1 MKKTLLTT
9 LCCCLTIGMQAQTT
23 KLLREY
29 QNPKIEGL
37 LNYAESL
44 GREIRVIHTGED
56 KHMSFSVEMYNDFRY
71 KIEGKDIDD
80 ELHKKQNQEYDER
93 RAKSALLIDSIRN
106 TFIGLLDDA
115 NKSYMWDYHHDGVDS
130 MYYTVALGKY
140 NKGEVKEHQRK
151 DRERE
156 LEYSFAPEILT
167 FRFYQ
172 DAPRYIPTTHHS
184 SKGIGWFD
192 YKYQPEVSD
201 SNRVEVDMRE
211 LMKIVGKVLKKN
223 RVKYRTLHTE
233 MDSTYDYRNNEEI
246 LDYSGRRGI
255 GSVTT
260 CRIYDTKP
268 KEEAMEILEEMKA
281 ALWNYLDKHPN
292 ADFLIHNANAFN
304 HLSFEPI
311 RVYKVNRENIERF
324 CVSVRYLER
333 RNEYCFLISTAKGN
347 YFLPAGWGRLKSWKN
362 GVKKYYQ

>member
-1 MKKTLLTT
+1 MNNMKKTLLII
-9 LCCCLTIGMQAQTT
+9 LCCYLTIGMQAQTT

-44 GREIRVIHTGED
+44 GREVTIVHTGED
-56 KHMSFSVEMYNDFRY
+56 RYVDFSVEMYNDVRY
-71 KIEGKDIDD
+71 PVD
-80 ELHKKQNQEYDER
+80 EQNPDRETYERWNREHYER

-172 DAPRYIPTTHHS
+172 DAPRYIQKDAPS
-184 SKGIGWFD
+184 SKGLGELF

-201 SNRVEVDMRE
+201 SNEVEVDMTE
-211 LMKIVGKVLKKN
+211 LMKEVGKVLKKN
-223 RVKYRTLHTE
+223 KVKYRTLQTE
-233 MDSTYDYRNNEEI
+233 IDSTYDWNDREI
-246 LDYSGRRGI
+246 ITSYSRRAG
-255 GSVTT
+255 TT
-260 CRIYDTKP
+260 TSRVYDSRC
-268 KEEAMEILEEMKA
+268 KEETNKILEEIKA
-281 ALWNYLDKHPN
+281 VVWNYLDKHPH
-292 ADFLIHNANAFN
+292 ADFTFINRKNAPQLNPMA
-304 HLSFEPI
+304 I
-311 RVYKVNRENIERF
+311 RVYKGDEESTELFNVY
-324 CVSVRYLER
+324 VQYLDR
-333 RNEYCFLISTAKGN
+333 RNEYCFLISTSKGN
-347 YFLPAGWGRLKSWKN
+347 YVLPAGWGRLKSWKN
-362 GVKKYYQ
+362 GAKKYYQ

>member
-1 MKKTLLTT
+1 MKKTLLTI

-23 KLLREY
+23 KLLRKY

-44 GREIRVIHTGED
+44 GREVTIVHTGED
-56 KHMSFSVEMYNDFRY
+56 RYVDFSVEMYNDVRY
-71 KIEGKDIDD
+71 PVD
-80 ELHKKQNQEYDER
+80 EQNPDRETYERWNREHYER

-115 NKSYMWDYHHDGVDS
+115 KKSYMWDYHQEGVDS

-172 DAPRYIPTTHHS
+172 DAPRYIQKDAPS
-184 SKGIGWFD
+184 SKGIGELF

-201 SNRVEVDMRE
+201 SNEVEVDMME
-211 LMKIVGKVLKKN
+211 LMKEVGKVLKKN
-223 RVKYRTLHTE
+223 KVKYRTLQTE
-233 MDSTYDYRNNEEI
+233 IDSTYDWNNREI
-246 LDYSGRRGI
+246 ITSYSRRAG
-255 GSVTT
+255 TT
-260 CRIYDTKP
+260 TSRVYDSRC
-268 KEEAMEILEEMKA
+268 KEETNKILEEIKA
-281 ALWNYLDKHPN
+281 VVWDYLDKHPH
-292 ADFLIHNANAFN
+292 ADFTFINRKNAPQLNPMA
-304 HLSFEPI
+304 I
-311 RVYKVNRENIERF
+311 RVYKGDEESIELF
-324 CVSVRYLER
+324 NVYVQYLDR
-333 RNEYCFLISTAKGN
+333 RNEYCFLISTSKGN
-347 YFLPAGWGRLKSWKN
+347 YVLPAGWGRLKRWKN
-362 GVKKYYQ
+362 GEKKYYQ